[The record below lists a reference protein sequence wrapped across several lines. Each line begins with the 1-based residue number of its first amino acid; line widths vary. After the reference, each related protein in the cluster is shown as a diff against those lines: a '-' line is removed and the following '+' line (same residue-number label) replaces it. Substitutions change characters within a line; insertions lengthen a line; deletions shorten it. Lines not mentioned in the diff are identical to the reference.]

1 MRAYWERNWLHKCE
15 WGIKEPQGI
24 MQESW
29 SRDKK
34 DVITHRVKKIIDNWP
49 GHVIWGYDKQMSQLS
64 PTYKDLVDNFSVPSR
79 IGVANQ
85 KRIEKESIMGS
96 LHQ

>member
-1 MRAYWERNWLHKCE
+1 
-15 WGIKEPQGI
+15 

-85 KRIEKESIMGS
+85 KRIEKNPSWVHYTNKSWCDIVLEGDSTMTS
-96 LHQ
+96 